1 MTVEFIGMLAAQESS
16 EIIAPHGPIIDPGY
30 LRDWA
35 LAHEAGGFDR
45 VLVGYFPGAAD
56 GFVIAQHVLSSTTR
70 LSALLAHRPGFV
82 SPTLAARKFATLDQI
97 SGGRIAIHVI
107 TGGSD
112 IDQRHDGDW
121 TDKETRYRRTDE
133 YVGLLR
139 RIWSETAHFDHE
151 GEFYK
156 TKNSYSNI
164 RCVQQPHIPVF
175 FGGSSDDALEV
186 SGKHA
191 DTYALWGE
199 PLDEA
204 AAHIAKV
211 KEAAAVYGR
220 NPRIS
225 LSLRPILADTDELA
239 WTRAYDILARIK
251 ARTGGRTPPPPN
263 NVGSQRLLAAASR
276 GDVLDRCLFLPL
288 ATVTGAPGNSTALVG
303 SPETVAAAMLDYAD
317 IGVDTFLI
325 RGYEPFADTID
336 YGARLLPLV
345 RSKMAAR
352 SLAAV

>member
-1 MTVEFIGMLAAQESS
+1 MSVEFIGMLAAQESS
-16 EIIAPHGPIIDPGY
+16 EIVAPHGPVIDPGL

-70 LSALLAHRPGFV
+70 LGALLAHRPGFV

-97 SGGRIAIHVI
+97 SGGRIAIHVV

-139 RIWSETAHFDHE
+139 RIWTETEHFDHE

-156 TKNSYSNI
+156 TVNSYSNI

-199 PLDEA
+199 PLDTA
-204 AAHIAKV
+204 AEHIAKV
-211 KEAAAVYGR
+211 KAAAAEFGR

-225 LSLRPILADTDELA
+225 LSLRPILADTDEEA
-239 WTRAYDILARIK
+239 WARAYDIFARIK
-251 ARTGGRTPPPPN
+251 ARTGGRTLPPPS
-263 NVGSQRLLAAASR
+263 NVGSQRLLEAAKR

-288 ATVTGAPGNSTALVG
+288 ATATGASGNSTALVG
-303 SPETVAAAMLDYAD
+303 SPATVAQAMLDYVD
-317 IGVDTFLI
+317 IGVDTLLI

-336 YGARLLPLV
+336 YGHRLLPLV
-345 RSKMAAR
+345 RAKAAAR
-352 SLAAV
+352 TLAAV

>member
-16 EIIAPHGPIIDPGY
+16 EIVAPHGGLVDPGF
-30 LRDWA
+30 LRDFA
-35 LAHEAGGFDR
+35 LAHEDGGFDR

-70 LSALLAHRPGFV
+70 LGALLAHRPGFV

-112 IDQRHDGDW
+112 TDQRHDGDW

-139 RIWSETAHFDHE
+139 RIWTETDHFDHE
-151 GEFYK
+151 GEFYR
-156 TKNSYSNI
+156 TENSYSNV

-186 SGKHA
+186 SAKHA

-199 PLDEA
+199 PLDETA
-204 AAHIAKV
+204 EHIARV
-211 KEAAAVYGR
+211 KEAAARFGR

-225 LSLRPILADTDELA
+225 LSLRPILADTDDEA
-239 WTRAYDILARIK
+239 WARAHDILAKIN
-251 ARTGGRTPPPPN
+251 ARAGGRTPLPPQ
-263 NVGSQRLLAAASR
+263 NVGSQRLLAAAQR

-288 ATVTGAPGNSTALVG
+288 ATATGAPGNSTALVG
-303 SPETVAAAMLDYAD
+303 SPETVAEAMLDYIA
-317 IGVDTFLI
+317 IGVDTLLI
-325 RGYEPFADTID
+325 RGYEPFKDCID
-336 YGARLLPLV
+336 YGSRLVPLV
-345 RSKMAAR
+345 RAKAAAR
-352 SLAAV
+352 TMAGV